1 MTEYAF
7 IKVAAPK
14 AMAICADIELDAAA
28 LGLLNPEVKPAFFLR
43 CLIEKALH
51 LDAVRFLAR
60 ALPKR
65 EAIWWACLCA
75 RAVLGENPD
84 PSVLKALEAAERWVY
99 QPSEEN
105 RRLAFATA
113 QATQF
118 DHPASWAAMAAF
130 WSGGSMAP
138 PEVPAVPPADNLAG
152 KAVAGAVLLA
162 AVRTEPEKAAEKYLR
177 FLEQGIDIAGGGDG
191 RKKGK

>member
-1 MTEYAF
+1 MSGYAF

-14 AMAICADIELDAAA
+14 AAAVCADIELGAAA
-28 LGLLNPEVKPAFFLR
+28 LGQLNADIGPALFLR
-43 CLIEKALH
+43 RLIDNALH
-51 LDAVRFLAR
+51 ADAIHFLAR

-65 EAIWWACLCA
+65 ESTWWACLCA
-75 RAVLGENPD
+75 RAVLGETPD
-84 PSVLKALEAAERWVY
+84 PAILKALEAAERWVY
-99 QPSEEN
+99 QPSEDN
-105 RRLAFATA
+105 RRLAFAAA

-138 PEVPAVPPADNLAG
+138 PEVPVVPPADNLAG

-162 AVRTEPEKAAEKYLR
+162 AVRAEPEKATEKYLR
-177 FLEQGIDIAGGGDG
+177 FLEQGIDIASGGDG